1 MEPGYIVDVMYGHG
15 NAAVPKWVAGE
26 PQRSISTGIKLRG
39 KEQLPVATYRC
50 VSADISRA
58 VPQAER
64 ATDIAVAKL
73 LQRSGIVVVPVTQ
86 SLPFVDGS
94 GLA

>member
-39 KEQLPVATYRC
+39 EGAAPRGDLPLRQCGYLESCA
-50 VSADISRA
+50 A
-58 VPQAER
+58 
-64 ATDIAVAKL
+64 
-73 LQRSGIVVVPVTQ
+73 G
-86 SLPFVDGS
+86 
-94 GLA
+94 